1 MLKLLKRC
9 RNLLLA
15 LAISLFFILNIV
27 TPVFAALP
35 PASISI
41 DAIYVNRNL
50 LVTGDQLYYAIYNIP
65 YTGLPDEDIDDLF
78 VFRLTDTDGVTE
90 LGSNEAYPYNTQGYG
105 KGVISF
111 YFASADAPAW
121 GLNYFIRVQGK
132 PGFFAT
138 PPDQSFIINVTDYT
152 SATTQAD
159 NRAEVRNNV
168 VTICR
173 KLESDWSP
181 TTLLTEIETGTV
193 FNTYGE
199 EYFRNSIYA
208 LQGMCPTLFETQIVN
223 VEYTERAWNTTQQ
236 TTYEG
241 RTTGT
246 TIGNSIQGFSD
257 IFDMDFNVVASLPL
271 LAAAIL
277 CIYAAVKMNGK
288 PEAGFLC
295 TVALVIMGGF
305 MGWTAFALI
314 AVSSALC
321 FLYIAIFLVGRI
333 PS

>member
-1 MLKLLKRC
+1 MLKLLKRN
-9 RNLLLA
+9 RRLLVAFTINVLVILCLA
-15 LAISLFFILNIV
+15 APVLAAEP
-27 TPVFAALP
+27 PV
-35 PASISI
+35 SISI
-41 DAIYVNRNL
+41 DDIYVNRNL
-50 LVTGDQLYYAIYNIP
+50 LETGDQLYYAVYNIP
-65 YTGLPDEDIDDLF
+65 YTLPPDEDVDDLF
-78 VFRLTDTDGVTE
+78 IFQLTDTDGTTE
-90 LGSNEAYPYNTQGYG
+90 LGANEAYPYNEQGYG

-111 YFASADAPAW
+111 YFSATDAPAW
-121 GLNYFIRVQGK
+121 GLNYFIRIQGK

-152 SATTQAD
+152 PTTTQED
-159 NRAEVRNNV
+159 NRDELRNNII
-168 VTICR
+168 TICR
-173 KLESDWSP
+173 QLESAWSP

-208 LQGMCPTLFETQIVN
+208 LQGMCPELFETQIVN
-223 VEYTERAWNTTQQ
+223 VDYEERAWNTTQQ
-236 TTYEG
+236 TTYET
-241 RTTGT
+241 RTQGT

-295 TVALVIMGGF
+295 TAALVIMGGF